1 MLYRLNK
8 HLNNSTVK
16 CVPTGTVCVCV
27 CVVATS
33 KRINLRDIFG
43 IWPAAK
49 YDDDDD
55 DNAARR

>member
-1 MLYRLNK
+1 MRSYW
-8 HLNNSTVK
+8 HS
-16 CVPTGTVCVCV
+16 V